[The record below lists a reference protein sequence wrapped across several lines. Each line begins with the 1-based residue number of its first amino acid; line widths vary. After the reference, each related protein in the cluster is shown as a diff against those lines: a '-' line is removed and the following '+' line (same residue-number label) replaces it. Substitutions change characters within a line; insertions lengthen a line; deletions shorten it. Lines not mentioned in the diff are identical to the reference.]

1 MLWGKGCVVL
11 EFNSNFRYDL
21 KIGQLQEQWLAEVL
35 DSSTLEVKRDFKASQ
50 TGNVFVEFF
59 CRGKAS
65 GIATTEA
72 DYWAFILDE
81 EIVVILPTSKVKA
94 LVEEAQEEGRVVK
107 GGDSNLS
114 EGALIK
120 IERLLK

>member
-1 MLWGKGCVVL
+1 L

-21 KIGQLQEQWLAEVL
+21 KIGQLQEQWLAEIL

-59 CRGKAS
+59 CRGKPS